1 MAEKVINRIHKSEQP
16 LFTFELLPPLKGH
29 TINEIYNAVDPLVE
43 FNPAYINITY
53 HQQEI
58 YYKERENGLLEK
70 KVIRKRPGTV
80 ALGAALN
87 YKYGIPV
94 VPHLICG
101 GFTKEE
107 TEDALIDL
115 HFLGI
120 NNVLAIR
127 GDPVAGEKRFHPEPG
142 GHKHSDGLV
151 KQIMD
156 MNRGE
161 YLHDLTDATPTDFCV
176 GVAGYPEKHA
186 EAPNFETD
194 LYYLKKKIEKGADY
208 IVTQLFFDNSRY
220 FRFVK
225 MCRDYG
231 IDVPIIPGIKPV
243 SAKSDVKWIPKP
255 FGVDIPEELVKEVNN
270 CDNKEQAREV
280 GVEWAIAQ
288 SKELLDAGVPGLHFY
303 TLSRSDNIR
312 KIARAVF

>member
-1 MAEKVINRIHKSEQP
+1 MAEKVIDKINKSGKP

-29 TINEIYNAVDPLVE
+29 TIEEIYNAIDPLLE
-43 FNPAYINITY
+43 FDPAYINVTY

-58 YYKERENGLLEK
+58 NYKERSDGLLEK
-70 KVIRKRPGTV
+70 RVIRKRPGTV
-80 ALGAALN
+80 ALSAAIN

-101 GFTKEE
+101 GFTREE

-127 GDPVAGEKRFHPEPG
+127 GDPVAGEKRFRPEPG
-142 GHKHSDGLV
+142 GHKHSDELV
-151 KQIMD
+151 RQIMD
-156 MNRGE
+156 LNRGK
-161 YLHDLTDATPTDFCV
+161 YLHDLSDASPTNFCV

-186 EAPNFETD
+186 ESPNFETD
-194 LYYLKKKIEKGADY
+194 LYYLKKKIENGAEY
-208 IVTQLFFDNSRY
+208 IVTQLFFDNAKF
-220 FRFVK
+220 FRFVA

-243 SAKSDVKWIPKP
+243 SAKSDVKWIPRP
-255 FGVDIPEELVKEVNN
+255 FSVDIPDELVSEVEK
-270 CDNKEQAREV
+270 CDNKQQAREV
-280 GVEWAIAQ
+280 GVEWAIRQ
-288 SKELLDAGVPGLHFY
+288 SKELLDAGVPGIHYY
-303 TLSRSDNIR
+303 TLSQSDNIR
-312 KIARAVF
+312 KIAKAVF